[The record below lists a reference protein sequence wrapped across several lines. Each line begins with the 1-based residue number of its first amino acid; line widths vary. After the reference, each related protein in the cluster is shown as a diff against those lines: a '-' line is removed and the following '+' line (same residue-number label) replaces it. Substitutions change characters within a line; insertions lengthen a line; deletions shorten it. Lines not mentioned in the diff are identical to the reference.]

1 MKLHHPFEISPRLN
15 PAVRIQDAHSCAWLS
30 YNGDFIL
37 DLPDGSE
44 HVVSDFRAGC
54 GSSLQ
59 SQFAAVLSFLS
70 ACAESRSY
78 AERQGK
84 DPMAGEH
91 SDLFPPQVGAWAQQ
105 MSDEISLLSLEIEES
120 ESEPIE
126 A

>member
-37 DLPDGSE
+37 DLPDGGE
-44 HVVSDFRAGC
+44 HV
-54 GSSLQ
+54 
-59 SQFAAVLSFLS
+59 AAVLSFLA

-84 DPMAGEH
+84 DPMTGEN
-91 SDLFPPQVGAWAQQ
+91 SDLFPPEVGTWAQQ

-120 ESEPIE
+120 ESELIE